1 MRTLWDLRARAGA
14 FFKNTAGNVAIT
26 LALAALP
33 LTLAMGAGID
43 YARGLAVHS
52 SLTDALD
59 AAGLAVGAATTKP
72 SSNCSSDGSSSGTT
86 GNGAPGTPTSCAT
99 IQQLAQQ
106 YFNANFNKD
115 SAADTVGKI
124 SITYNSTSE
133 SVTLSVN
140 DSVPTTF
147 LAAADKLMGTTKMD
161 SMAVSASS
169 TVVWGQTKLWVALVL
184 DNSGSM
190 SDSDT
195 NGSKMD
201 ALQAASQTLLTT
213 LQGASATAGDVQVA
227 IVPFTREAKV
237 GTTNVAASWLY
248 WGFWESP
255 GQANGTVIDDTYA
268 VANPNFS
275 SPATI
280 LFSAWGPGDSC
291 PFTNDTTNWR
301 GTVTIHTESPFG
313 YYCTTASANNSSN
326 TDTIPS
332 SGTYKGEI
340 CPSEDS
346 GAYNPDRHD
355 HYYNGCW
362 TSTKVTGS
370 GNTVRVATGS
380 SATCAGFS
388 TSSPSNCSCTGSG
401 STMHCDTQKWTHTW
415 VANDHAT
422 WTGCITDRAQD
433 YDIQDTT
440 PVSTNT
446 TGMPADN
453 ASDNNCMAASITP
466 LSYTWTTLSTQ
477 ITNMSPGG
485 TTNQAIGVDNG
496 WLALTTGAPYSAPTL
511 PANTSRYII
520 LLSDGL
526 NTEDRWYGDG
536 STTGSTDDGKIDTRE
551 NSACTAAKTD
561 GVVIYTLFLDLGGTQ
576 GNSTPLQNCAT
587 DSSKYVDLTSTSQ
600 VAAAFANI
608 GQQITSLRVSN

>member
-1 MRTLWDLRARAGA
+1 MRTLSGLRARAGA
-14 FFKNTAGNVAIT
+14 FFKTNAGNVAIT
-26 LALAALP
+26 MALAALP
-33 LTLAMGAGID
+33 LTLAMGAGVD

-72 SSNCSSDGSSSGTT
+72 SSNCSSDGSSSATT
-86 GNGAPGTPTSCAT
+86 GNGPAGSPTSCST

-115 SAADTVGKI
+115 SSADTVGNVSI
-124 SITYNSTSE
+124 SYNSTSE

-147 LAAADKLMGTTKMD
+147 LAAADKMMGTTKMD
-161 SMAVSASS
+161 SMGVSASS

-190 SDSDT
+190 SDSDK

-237 GTTNVAASWLY
+237 GTGNAAASWLY
-248 WGFWESP
+248 WGFWEAP
-255 GQANGTVIDDTYA
+255 GQANGVTITTTTPI
-268 VANPNFS
+268 ANPNFS

-280 LFSAWGPGDSC
+280 AFAAWGPGDPC
-291 PFTNDTTNWR
+291 PFTNDTTSRR
-301 GTVTIHTESPFG
+301 GTVTINTESPFG
-313 YYCTTASANNSSN
+313 YYCTSGSANGSSN
-326 TDTIPS
+326 IDTIPS
-332 SGTYKGEI
+332 SGGTKGYI

-362 TSTKVTGS
+362 TSVKDTVSPPIQVSKGSSADCTGFTNSCTCS
-370 GNTVRVATGS
+370 GTGS
-380 SATCAGFS
+380 SKA
-388 TSSPSNCSCTGSG
+388 CTV
-401 STMHCDTQKWTHTW
+401 QPWIHTW
-415 VANDHAT
+415 VVNNHST
-422 WTGCITDRAQD
+422 WTGCITDRMQD

-446 TGMPADN
+446 TGVPADN

-466 LSYTWTTLSTQ
+466 LSYNWTGTGSLSAQ
-477 ITNMSPGG
+477 ITAMSPGG
-485 TTNQAIGVDNG
+485 TTNQAIGVANG
-496 WLALTTGAPYSAPTL
+496 WLALTTGDPYGAPTL

-536 STTGSTDDGKIDTRE
+536 STTGSTDDAKIDARE

-587 DSSKYVDLTSTSQ
+587 DSSKYIDLTSTSQ